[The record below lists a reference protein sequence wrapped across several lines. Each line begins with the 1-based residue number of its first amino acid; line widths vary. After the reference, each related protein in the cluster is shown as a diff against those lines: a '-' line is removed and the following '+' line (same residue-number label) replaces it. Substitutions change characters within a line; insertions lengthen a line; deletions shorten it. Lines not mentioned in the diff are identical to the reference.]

1 MCLNIS
7 GSATAGARISG
18 GFEGLGSA
26 GVWAGGSSDPKVN
39 DPSNPSM
46 KVANGF
52 GMLKTSSGKYA
63 IRVAVLSSADDLTT
77 AYEGASPQA
86 WDNQGG
92 ILLGI
97 GADNSNNSYGTF
109 YEGAITAGRPS
120 NDTDLAVMK
129 NVQGAGYG
137 K

>member
-7 GSATAGARISG
+7 DSATAGVRISG

-26 GVWAGGSSDPKVN
+26 GVWAGGSGNPKVN
-39 DPSNPSM
+39 NPSNPSM
-46 KVANGF
+46 KVSNGL

-63 IRVAVLSSADDLTT
+63 IRVADLPSADDPTT
-77 AYEGASPQA
+77 ACAGASPKV

-129 NVQGAGYG
+129 NVQGTGYG